1 MNCRHCYGIGYD
13 ASGYPCT
20 CAPVKV
26 AKVARRMPGD
36 KPLPANPWRAYL
48 GHVAKWLL
56 IAVASMLIAAV
67 VLLTRWLP

>member
-1 MNCRHCYGIGYD
+1 MNCCDYD
-13 ASGYPCT
+13 CNQGRNCPARK
-20 CAPVKV
+20 APAKV
-26 AKVARRMPGD
+26 AKVKQRLPGD

-56 IAVASMLIAAV
+56 IAVAGMVIAAV